1 MGRRFSQLD
10 LGTKI
15 ALVALVISILTML
28 AMTANFLRD
37 DYWHKEETAERLT
50 VTLIPGCIAQD
61 EIPLVYDLFKGITA
75 FCPLELVVANNSA
88 RPVVLSAI
96 DLLTTETESATSIT
110 GMHLRSSTL
119 QAAKFAL
126 PFSLPSGGVVRVI
139 LWFELELPTDV
150 SEAVVGI
157 YPELVEKNK
166 LLGSAIQ
173 LDMTLASELDL
184 IGNTWR
190 GKGLGRT
197 TIERLLVTLQ
207 LRTSKET
214 TLALPIDWIPFRYLN
229 GQAVDLFQEIMTG
242 PPPI

>member
-1 MGRRFSQLD
+1 
-10 LGTKI
+10 
-15 ALVALVISILTML
+15 ML
-28 AMTANFLRD
+28 ATIANFLL
-37 DYWHKEETAERLT
+37 DYCWLKEETAERLT

-61 EIPLVYDLFKGITA
+61 EIPLVYDLFKGVTA

-207 LRTSKET
+207 LIR
-214 TLALPIDWIPFRYLN
+214 
-229 GQAVDLFQEIMTG
+229 
-242 PPPI
+242 

>member
-15 ALVALVISILTML
+15 ALVISILALL
-28 AMTANFLRD
+28 ATIANFLRAEC
-37 DYWHKEETAERLT
+37 WHKEETAERLT

-61 EIPLVYDLFKGITA
+61 EIPLEYDRLVTA

-96 DLLTTETESATSIT
+96 DLLTTETGSATSIT

-139 LWFELELPTDV
+139 LWFELELPADV
-150 SEAVVGI
+150 SQAVVVI

-173 LDMTLASELDL
+173 LDIMLASELDL
-184 IGNTWR
+184 IGNMRR
-190 GKGLGRT
+190 GKGLGRST
-197 TIERLLVTLQ
+197 TERLLVTLQ

-214 TLALPIDWIPFRYLN
+214 TWTLPIDWIPFRYLN
-229 GQAVDLFQEIMTG
+229 GQAVDLLQEIMTE
-242 PPPI
+242 PPPF